1 MAAAAAA
8 EPGLP
13 PGERIRL
20 YRRRVGLTQEQCAQL
35 KGCTVSAWRKW
46 ESGERQV
53 ASFSDWIEIARI
65 LRVRDLYKLTGLP
78 VGELPEEPTEHDTVP
93 AIRAAMVSF
102 NPVLTDEP
110 NVRRLGEAVE
120 TAWDIW
126 QDRRPFT
133 QLGTMLPGLITEVR
147 ATIPVVDGP
156 DRDQLLRTASMLYFL
171 TRAFTKRVG
180 AHDVSLLA
188 ADRAMAAAIKADDL
202 DYRAAAA
209 WNVGMILAEQG
220 HTEEVAELARDAA
233 AMLEPTLPSAPLE
246 RMSIFGAL
254 HLLRAMQFA
263 RLGDEHGV
271 VQALEIADR
280 AAAKVGDL
288 RNDFRTVFGPTNV
301 GIYRVWLAVE
311 LSKPGEAIRAAQQCD
326 VTALPSVER
335 RFSYFVELARA
346 YSVRGED
353 VAAVHMLLRAERES
367 AEELRFN
374 VDVRAMVREQLRRE
388 NSLTRTELRP
398 LADRMGVLSY

>member
-1 MAAAAAA
+1 MTAVAS
-8 EPGLP
+8 GLP
-13 PGERIRL
+13 PGDRIRL
-20 YRRRVGLTQEQCAQL
+20 YRRRAGLTQEQCAQL

-53 ASFSDWIEIARI
+53 AAFSDWIEIARI

-78 VGELPEEPTEHDTVP
+78 VGELPEEPIEHETVP
-93 AIRAAMVSF
+93 AIRAAMISF
-102 NPVLTDEP
+102 DPRLPDEP
-110 NVRRLGEAVE
+110 DVARLAAAVE
-120 TAWDIW
+120 SAWDIW
-126 QDRRPFT
+126 QERRPFT
-133 QLGTMLPGLITEVR
+133 QIGTMLHGLITEVR
-147 ATIPVVDGP
+147 ATIPLVAEGP
-156 DRDQLLRTASMLYFL
+156 DRDRLLRTASMLYFL
-171 TRAFTKRVG
+171 TRAFTSRVG

-202 DYRAAAA
+202 DYRAASA

-220 HTEEVAELARDAA
+220 HTEVVLELARDAA
-233 AMLEPTLPSAPLE
+233 ADLEPKLSADCPA
-246 RMSIFGAL
+246 RSSIFGAL

-263 RLGDEHGV
+263 RLGDEPSAV
-271 VQALEIADR
+271 AALDLADSV
-280 AAAKVGDL
+280 AAKLGD

-311 LSKPGEAIRAAQQCD
+311 LSKPGEAIRLAQRYD

-335 RFSYFVELARA
+335 RFSYYVELARA
-346 YSVRGED
+346 YSIRTED

-374 VDVRAMVREQLRRE
+374 VEVRAMVRELLRRE
-388 NSLTRTELRP
+388 NSLTRAELRP
-398 LADRMGVLSY
+398 LADRIGIFR

>member
-1 MAAAAAA
+1 MVAV

-20 YRRRVGLTQEQCAQL
+20 YRRRIGLTQEQCAQL

-53 ASFSDWIEIARI
+53 AAFSDWIEIARI

-102 NPVLTDEP
+102 DPKLTEP
-110 NVRRLGEAVE
+110 PDVARLDKAVE

-126 QDRRPFT
+126 QERRPFT
-133 QLGTMLPGLITEVR
+133 QIGTLLPGLITEVR
-147 ATIPVVDGP
+147 ATIPLVEGP
-156 DRDQLLRTASMLYFL
+156 DRDSLLRTASMMYFL
-171 TRAFTKRVG
+171 TREFTTRVG
-180 AHDVSLLA
+180 AQDVSLLA

-202 DYRAAAA
+202 DYRAASA
-209 WNVGMILAEQG
+209 WHVGMILAEQG
-220 HTEEVAELARDAA
+220 HTQVVAELAADAIA
-233 AMLEPTLPSAPLE
+233 ELEPTLPSAAPA

-254 HLLRAMQFA
+254 HLLRAVQFA

-271 VQALEIADR
+271 AQALDVADR
-280 AAAKVGDL
+280 VAAKLGD

-301 GIYRVWLAVE
+301 GIYRAWLAVE
-311 LSKPGEAIRAAQQCD
+311 LSKPGEAIRVAQQYD
-326 VTALPSVER
+326 VTQLPSVER
-335 RFSYFVELARA
+335 RFSYYVELARA
-346 YSVRGED
+346 YSIRGED

-374 VDVRAMVREQLRRE
+374 VDVRAMVRELLRRE
-388 NSLTRTELRP
+388 NALTRADLHP
-398 LADRMGVLSY
+398 FADRIGVLAR

>member
-1 MAAAAAA
+1 M
-8 EPGLP
+8 G
-13 PGERIRL
+13 R
-20 YRRRVGLTQEQCAQL
+20 TQEQCAQL

-78 VGELPEEPTEHDTVP
+78 VGEMPEEPSEHDTVP

-102 NPVLTDEP
+102 TPRLTGEP
-110 NVRRLGEAVE
+110 DVRQLSAAAK

-126 QDRRPFT
+126 QERRPFR
-133 QLGTMLPGLITEVR
+133 QIGMMLPGLITEAR
-147 ATIPVVDGP
+147 ATIPLVDGP
-156 DRDQLLRTASMLYFL
+156 ERDQLLRTVSMLYFL

-180 AHDVSLLA
+180 AHDVSMLA

-202 DYRAAAA
+202 DMRAAAA
-209 WNVGMILAEQG
+209 WNVGMILAGQG
-220 HTEEVAELARDAA
+220 HTEVVAELATDAA
-233 AMLEPTLPSAPLE
+233 AMLEPTLADAPDR
-246 RMSIFGAL
+246 RMSVYGAL
-254 HLLRAMQFA
+254 HLLRATQFA
-263 RLGDEHGV
+263 RMGDEHGV
-271 VQALEIADR
+271 AKALEIAEQI
-280 AAAKVGDL
+280 AAKIGE

-311 LSKPGEAIRAAQQCD
+311 LSKPGEAIRAAQSCD
-326 VTALPSVER
+326 VSAVPSVER

-346 YSVRGED
+346 YSIRGED

-367 AEELRFN
+367 LDELRFN
-374 VDVRAMVREQLRRE
+374 QQVQAIVREQLRRE
-388 NSLTRTELRP
+388 NSLTRSELRP
-398 LADRMGVLSY
+398 LADRIGVS

>member
-1 MAAAAAA
+1 M
-8 EPGLP
+8 G
-13 PGERIRL
+13 R
-20 YRRRVGLTQEQCAQL
+20 TQEQCAQL

-78 VGELPEEPTEHDTVP
+78 VGEMPEEPSEHDTVP

-102 NPVLTDEP
+102 TPRLTGEP
-110 NVRRLGEAVE
+110 DVRQLSAAAK

-126 QDRRPFT
+126 QERRPFR
-133 QLGTMLPGLITEVR
+133 QIGMMLPGLITEAR
-147 ATIPVVDGP
+147 ATIPLVDGP
-156 DRDQLLRTASMLYFL
+156 ERDQLLRTVSMLYFL

-180 AHDVSLLA
+180 AHDVSMLA

-202 DYRAAAA
+202 DMRAAAA
-209 WNVGMILAEQG
+209 WNVGMILAGQG
-220 HTEEVAELARDAA
+220 HTEVVAELATDAA
-233 AMLEPTLPSAPLE
+233 AMLEPTLADAPDR
-246 RMSIFGAL
+246 RMSVYGAL
-254 HLLRAMQFA
+254 HLLRATQFA
-263 RLGDEHGV
+263 RMGDEHGV
-271 VQALEIADR
+271 AKALEIAEQI
-280 AAAKVGDL
+280 AAKIGE

-311 LSKPGEAIRAAQQCD
+311 LSKPGEAIRAAQSCD
-326 VTALPSVER
+326 VSAVPSVER

-346 YSVRGED
+346 YSIRGED

-367 AEELRFN
+367 LDELRFN
-374 VDVRAMVREQLRRE
+374 QKVQAIVREQLRRE
-388 NSLTRTELRP
+388 NSLTRSELRP
-398 LADRMGVLSY
+398 LADRIGVS

>member
-1 MAAAAAA
+1 MVTTEA
-8 EPGLP
+8 GLP

-20 YRRRVGLTQEQCAQL
+20 YRRRMGRTQEQCAQL

-78 VGELPEEPTEHDTVP
+78 VGEMPEERGEHDTVP

-102 NPVLTDEP
+102 NPRLTDEP
-110 NVRRLGEAVE
+110 DVAQLNVAVG

-126 QDRRPFT
+126 QERRPF
-133 QLGTMLPGLITEVR
+133 QQIGVMLPGLITEAR

-156 DRDQLLRTASMLYFL
+156 ERDQLLRTASMLYFL
-171 TRAFTKRVG
+171 TRAFTTRVG

-209 WNVGMILAEQG
+209 WNEGMILAGQG
-220 HTEEVAELARDAA
+220 HAEVVAELATDAT
-233 AMLEPTLPSAPLE
+233 AMLEPTLADAPPR
-246 RMSIFGAL
+246 RMSVYGAL
-254 HLLRAMQFA
+254 HFLRATQFA

-271 VQALEIADR
+271 AKALEVADR
-280 AAAKVGDL
+280 VAAKLGD

-301 GIYRVWLAVE
+301 GIYRMWLAVE
-311 LSKPGEAIRAAQQCD
+311 LSKPREAIRVAQSCD
-326 VTALPSVER
+326 VSALPSVER

-346 YSVRGED
+346 YTSRGED

-367 AEELRFN
+367 ADELRFN
-374 VDVRAMVREQLRRE
+374 VGAQGIVEEQLRRE
-388 NSLTRTELRP
+388 NSLTRMELRP
-398 LADRMGVLSY
+398 LADRMGVLS

>member
-1 MAAAAAA
+1 M
-8 EPGLP
+8 G
-13 PGERIRL
+13 R
-20 YRRRVGLTQEQCAQL
+20 TQEQCAQL

-78 VGELPEEPTEHDTVP
+78 VGEMPEEPGEHDTVP
-93 AIRAAMVSF
+93 AIRAAILSF
-102 NPVLTDEP
+102 NPQLTGEP
-110 NVRRLGEAVE
+110 DVGQLGIAVQ

-126 QDRRPFT
+126 QERRPFE
-133 QLGTMLPGLITEVR
+133 QIGTMLPGLLTEAR

-156 DRDQLLRTASMLYFL
+156 DRDRLLRTASMLYFL

-180 AHDVSLLA
+180 AHDVSVLC

-209 WNVGMILAEQG
+209 WNMGMSLAGQG
-220 HTEEVAELARDAA
+220 HTEVMAELATDAT
-233 AMLEPTLPSAPLE
+233 AMLEPTLGDAPPE
-246 RMSIFGAL
+246 RMSIYGAL
-254 HLLRAMQFA
+254 HLLRATQFA
-263 RLGDEHGV
+263 QLGDEHGV
-271 VQALEIADR
+271 AAALEIADR
-280 AAAKVGDL
+280 VAAKTGE

-311 LSKPGEAIRAAQQCD
+311 LSKPREAIRAAQTCD
-326 VTALPSVER
+326 VSAMPSVER

-346 YSVRGED
+346 YSIRGED
-353 VAAVHMLLRAERES
+353 VAAVHMLQRAEQES
-367 AEELRFN
+367 GDELRLN
-374 VDVRAMVREQLRRE
+374 RDVKTVVREQLRRE
-388 NSLTRTELRP
+388 NSLTRSELRP
-398 LADRMGVLSY
+398 IADRIGVLSH

>member
-1 MAAAAAA
+1 MVAAN
-8 EPGLP
+8 ESGLP

-20 YRRRVGLTQEQCAQL
+20 YRRRIGLTQEQCAQL

-53 ASFSDWIEIARI
+53 AAFSDWIEIARI

-78 VGELPEEPTEHDTVP
+78 VGELPEEPIEHDTVP

-102 NPVLTDEP
+102 DPRLTDAPDVE
-110 NVRRLGEAVE
+110 RLGRAVE

-126 QDRRPFT
+126 QERRPFT
-133 QLGTMLPGLITEVR
+133 HLGTMLPGLITEVR
-147 ATIPVVDGP
+147 ATIPLVDGP
-156 DRDQLLRTASMLYFL
+156 ERDRLLHSASMLYFL
-171 TRAFTKRVG
+171 ARAFTKRVG

-220 HTEEVAELARDAA
+220 HTEVVLELAYDAA
-233 AMLEPTLPSAPLE
+233 AELEPKLSDGTPE
-246 RMSIFGAL
+246 RMSIYGAL

-263 RLGDEHGV
+263 RLGDEPG
-271 VQALEIADR
+271 ALDALDTAERMAV
-280 AAAKVGDL
+280 KLGD

-311 LSKPGEAIRAAQQCD
+311 LSKPGEAIRFAQRYD
-326 VTALPSVER
+326 VAMVPSVER
-335 RFSYFVELARA
+335 RFSYYIELARA
-346 YSVRGED
+346 YSIRNED
-353 VAAVHMLLRAERES
+353 VAAVHMLLRAEFES
-367 AEELRFN
+367 AEELRYN
-374 VDVRAMVREQLRRE
+374 VEVRAMVRELLRRE
-388 NSLTRTELRP
+388 NGLTRAELRP
-398 LADRMGVLSY
+398 LADRIGVLR

>member
-1 MAAAAAA
+1 MAV
-8 EPGLP
+8 ESGLP

-20 YRRRVGLTQEQCAQL
+20 YRRRIGLTQEQCAQL

-53 ASFSDWIEIARI
+53 AAFSDWIEIARI

-102 NPVLTDEP
+102 DPRLAEEP
-110 NVRRLGEAVE
+110 DVKRLDEAVE

-133 QLGTMLPGLITEVR
+133 RIGSLLPGLITEVR
-147 ATIPVVDGP
+147 AAIPVVDGP
-156 DRDQLLRTASMLYFL
+156 ERDSLLRTAAMLYFL
-171 TRAFTKRVG
+171 TREFTDRMG
-180 AHDVSLLA
+180 AHDVSLVA

-220 HTEEVAELARDAA
+220 HTEVVADLARDAA
-233 AMLEPTLPSAPLE
+233 AELEPLRGAAPE

-263 RLGDEHGV
+263 RLGDEHGALT
-271 VQALEIADR
+271 ALETAETI
-280 AAAKVGDL
+280 AAKLGD

-311 LSKPGEAIRAAQQCD
+311 LSKPGEAIRIAQRYD
-326 VTALPSVER
+326 VSTLPSVER
-335 RFSYFVELARA
+335 RFSYYVELAKAYAIRA
-346 YSVRGED
+346 ED
-353 VAAVHMLLRAERES
+353 VAAVHMLLRAEQES
-367 AEELRFN
+367 AEELRYN
-374 VDVRAMVREQLRRE
+374 VEVRGLVRELLRRE
-388 NSLTRTELRP
+388 SALTRADLRP
-398 LADRMGVLSY
+398 LADRMGVLT

>member
-1 MAAAAAA
+1 
-8 EPGLP
+8 
-13 PGERIRL
+13 L
-20 YRRRVGLTQEQCAQL
+20 YRRRAGLTQEQCAQL

-53 ASFSDWIEIARI
+53 GAFSDWIEIARI

-78 VGELPEEPTEHDTVP
+78 VGELPEEPTQHDTVP

-102 NPVLTDEP
+102 DPRLAEEP
-110 NVRRLGEAVE
+110 DVARLDKAVE
-120 TAWDIW
+120 TAWAIW
-126 QDRRPFT
+126 QERRPFT
-133 QLGTMLPGLITEVR
+133 QIGTMLPGLITEVR
-147 ATIPVVDGP
+147 ATIPLVDGA
-156 DRDQLLRTASMLYFL
+156 DRDSLLHTATMLYFL
-171 TRAFTKRVG
+171 ARAFTNRVG

-202 DYRAAAA
+202 DYRAASA

-220 HTEEVAELARDAA
+220 HTEVVAELARDAA
-233 AMLEPTLPSAPLE
+233 ADLEPTLADGPPE
-246 RMSIFGAL
+246 RMSVFGAL

-271 VQALEIADR
+271 VCALETADR
-280 AAAKVGDL
+280 VAAKLGD

-301 GIYRVWLAVE
+301 GIHRVWLAVE
-311 LSKPGEAIRAAQQCD
+311 LSKPGEAIRVAQRYD
-326 VTALPSVER
+326 VSSLPSVER

-346 YSVRGED
+346 YSVRSED

-374 VDVRAMVREQLRRE
+374 VEVRGMVRELLRRE
-388 NSLTRTELRP
+388 NSLTRSELRP
-398 LADRMGVLSY
+398 LADRMGVLQ

>member
-1 MAAAAAA
+1 MVAA

-20 YRRRVGLTQEQCAQL
+20 YRRRIGLTQEQCAQL

-53 ASFSDWIEIARI
+53 AAFSDWIEIARI
-65 LRVRDLYKLTGLP
+65 LRVRDLYRLTGLP
-78 VGELPEEPTEHDTVP
+78 VSDLPEEPSEHDTVP

-102 NPVLTDEP
+102 DPALSDEP
-110 NVRRLGEAVE
+110 DVKRLDLAVE

-126 QDRRPFT
+126 QERRPFT
-133 QLGTMLPGLITEVR
+133 QIGSMLPGLITEVR
-147 ATIPVVDGP
+147 AAIPVVDGP
-156 DRDQLLRTASMLYFL
+156 DRDSLLHTATMLYFL

-180 AHDVSLLA
+180 AQDVSLLA
-188 ADRAMAAAIKADDL
+188 ADRAMQASIKADDL
-202 DYRAAAA
+202 DFRAASA

-220 HTEEVAELARDAA
+220 HTEVVAELARDAA
-233 AMLEPTLPSAPLE
+233 AMLEPTLPDAAPE

-254 HLLRAMQFA
+254 HLLRAVQYA

-271 VQALEIADR
+271 AQALEIADR
-280 AAAKVGDL
+280 VAAKVGE

-326 VTALPSVER
+326 VSGLPSVER
-335 RFSYFVELARA
+335 RFSYCVELSRA
-346 YSVRGED
+346 YGIRGED

-374 VDVRAMVREQLRRE
+374 VDVRAMVRELLRRE
-388 NSLTRTELRP
+388 NSLTRAELRP
-398 LADRMGVLSY
+398 LADRIGVLT

>member
-1 MAAAAAA
+1 MVTTEA
-8 EPGLP
+8 GLP

-20 YRRRVGLTQEQCAQL
+20 YRRRMGRTQEQCAQL

-78 VGELPEEPTEHDTVP
+78 VGEMPEERGEHDTVP

-102 NPVLTDEP
+102 NPQLSDEP
-110 NVRRLGEAVE
+110 DVAQLNVAVG

-126 QDRRPFT
+126 QERRPF
-133 QLGTMLPGLITEVR
+133 QQIGVLLPGLITEAR

-156 DRDQLLRTASMLYFL
+156 ERDQLLRTASMLYFL
-171 TRAFTKRVG
+171 TRAFTTRVG

-209 WNVGMILAEQG
+209 WNEGMILAGQG
-220 HTEEVAELARDAA
+220 HAEVVAELATDAT
-233 AMLEPTLPSAPLE
+233 AMLEPTLADAPPR
-246 RMSIFGAL
+246 RMSVYGAL
-254 HLLRAMQFA
+254 HLLRATQFA

-271 VQALEIADR
+271 AKALEVADR
-280 AAAKVGDL
+280 VAAKLGD

-301 GIYRVWLAVE
+301 GIYRMWLAVE
-311 LSKPGEAIRAAQQCD
+311 LSKPREAIRVAQSCD
-326 VTALPSVER
+326 VSALPSVER

-346 YSVRGED
+346 YTSRGED

-367 AEELRFN
+367 ADELRFN
-374 VDVRAMVREQLRRE
+374 VGAQGIVEEQLRRE
-388 NSLTRTELRP
+388 NSLTRMELRP
-398 LADRMGVLSY
+398 LADRMGVLS

>member
-1 MAAAAAA
+1 MVSA

-20 YRRRVGLTQEQCAQL
+20 YRRRVGLTQERCAQL

-78 VGELPEEPTEHDTVP
+78 VGELPDEPGEHETVP

-102 NPVLTDEP
+102 DP
-110 NVRRLGEAVE
+110 RLADAPDVKRLDEAVE

-126 QDRRPFT
+126 QERRPFT
-133 QLGTMLPGLITEVR
+133 QIGTTLPDLITEVR
-147 ATIPVVDGP
+147 AHIPLVDGP
-156 DRDQLLRTASMLYFL
+156 DRQRLLRTASMLYFL
-171 TRAFTKRVG
+171 VRAFTKRVG

-202 DYRAAAA
+202 DYRAASA
-209 WNVGMILAEQG
+209 WNVGMILAAQG
-220 HTEEVAELARDAA
+220 HTEVVVKLAQDAA
-233 AMLEPTLPSAPLE
+233 AMLEPTLATATPQ

-254 HLLRAMQFA
+254 QLQRAMQFA
-263 RLGDEHGV
+263 RLGDESNAMK
-271 VQALEIADR
+271 ALEIAER
-280 AAAKVGDL
+280 IAAKVGE

-301 GIYRVWLAVE
+301 GIYRVCLAVE
-311 LSKPGEAIRAAQQCD
+311 LSRPGEAIRAAQQCD
-326 VTALPSVER
+326 VSVLPSVER
-335 RFSYFVELARA
+335 RLSYFVELARA
-346 YSVRGED
+346 YSIRGED
-353 VAAVHMLLRAERES
+353 VAAVHMLSRAERES

-374 VDVRAMVREQLRRE
+374 IEVRAMVQELLRRE
-388 NSLTRTELRP
+388 SSLTRGELRP
-398 LADRMGVLSY
+398 LADRMGVLV